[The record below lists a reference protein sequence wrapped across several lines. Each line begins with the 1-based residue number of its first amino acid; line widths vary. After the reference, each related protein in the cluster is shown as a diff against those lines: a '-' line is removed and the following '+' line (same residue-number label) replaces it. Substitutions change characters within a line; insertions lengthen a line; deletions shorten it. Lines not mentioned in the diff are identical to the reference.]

1 MENHINK
8 LAPRNLS
15 LMGKATILNTLI
27 LVKIAYL
34 SKSFPISQ
42 EILTQMHKKIFH
54 YTWINKNNEPIS
66 RKALFLPKKKGDINI
81 KEPEAHNL
89 AMRTKHLLKLK
100 YKENQPPWTYLATY
114 WLAKDIHT
122 NLAKTIII

>member
-1 MENHINK
+1 
-8 LAPRNLS
+8 
-15 LMGKATILNTLI
+15 
-27 LVKIAYL
+27 
-34 SKSFPISQ
+34 
-42 EILTQMHKKIFH
+42 MHKKIFH

-122 NLAKTIII
+122 DLAKTIII